1 MQSSGKI
8 KMKTFKDFIKE
19 QVVPE
24 GSTTSDPEF
33 LEKKARRDAVTV
45 SKDTKKTEQISR
57 QAKSSVKSEMEHAQ
71 TLEQE

>member
-1 MQSSGKI
+1 
-8 KMKTFKDFIKE
+8 MKSFKDYLRE

-24 GSTTSDPEF
+24 VSTTSDPEF

-45 SKDTKKTEQISR
+45 SKDTKKTEQISK

-71 TLEQE
+71 TLEHE